1 VVGSADST
9 PFVGRADEL
18 RRLDALGAAAMA
30 GQGGLAVVSGE
41 AGIGKTR
48 LCGEVARRAFGSG
61 LRVVTARCWADGGA
75 PALWPWQPI
84 LSELCG
90 DGAAG
95 LLDPDGG
102 APGVD
107 PDRFA
112 RFRAVTDR
120 LAAACGRA
128 PVCLVVDDLHAADA
142 GTLLL
147 VRFVTR
153 SLDRLPLALVVT
165 RRTGEPMPGSAEAGL
180 LDEVE
185 REAMPVVLRRFDL
198 AETAAFLSGH
208 AGSSGRVD
216 PDLSLTLQR
225 VTGGNPLFLRRV
237 AALGVADRRERLP
250 AGVHLAIEEAL
261 VRLSP
266 TAQWVLRVASVLGS
280 APAVTEAAAV
290 AGTDAATVLDAA
302 AEARK
307 AGLVAA
313 PPGSPHPPGSE
324 GTPGSDGPP
333 GSPGSGGPFA
343 FSHELIRSGLE
354 GSLPAGDRLDAH
366 ARAAQVV
373 AGERP
378 DVPTDRL
385 ARRAHHALAAAPR
398 SPVDARRAV
407 SACRAAARSMV
418 RSFAYERADGLLS
431 AAVDLAEA
439 PDVGPPSGRLL
450 VEWAQAALLCGRL
463 GEARVRFDR
472 AATVAQ
478 REGDT
483 LSLAEAAL
491 GLGGHWVNEH
501 RAPVERAR
509 VLGLQRAALARLPGA
524 GGAEAGGGVAAIVD
538 ALRYRL
544 VARLAAE
551 EVYAGGPVVPVHEAL
566 AASRRCPDPAARAE
580 VLSLCHHA
588 LLTPEHTRLRLELA
602 DELVRVASEAG
613 HGVLALMGLCWRAV
627 DLFLMGDPGAE
638 RALEDLRERAD
649 ALACQNILYI
659 VDVLDVML
667 LVRRGRLAEAE
678 AAAARCHDRGT
689 AVGEVDTFGYLGA
702 HTLAIRWIQ
711 GRDGELVEAAE
722 QVAASPTLVQ
732 AEFAFRATAAA
743 LAARAGFRDR
753 ARAALDRLAAGG
765 LAALPQSSTWLPGM
779 LAIAE
784 AAAELGDRAIAREVY
799 DLLLPHRDL
808 PAMPSLAVVCLGS
821 SERPLGLAARTLGDV
836 DLAVDHLDRAV
847 AADRRLGNRPLAAIT
862 LAELAG
868 ALRERDRPGDR
879 DRAAEALDE
888 AIATA
893 EALDMAVRADAW
905 RDDRDRA
912 RRGSHGS
919 ERDAGRPGL
928 IRREGRSWRVA
939 VEGREALVPDRIGMT
954 YLAELLT
961 RPGRAVPAVELA
973 GGPGAGA
980 AAAAAGV
987 QGPRQDVLDADARA
1001 AYATRARALTTEL
1014 AAAEDRDDT
1023 ARAERLRSEIGA
1035 LADEVE
1041 AATGLGG
1048 RPRRF
1053 ADGAERAR
1061 TAVRKA
1067 LKRAID
1073 EIDAAEPTIGAALHA
1088 TVTTGTTCAYTPDP
1102 HAPIRWSRA

>member
-18 RRLDALGAAAMA
+18 RRLDALGAAAAA
-30 GQGGLAVVSGE
+30 GHGGLAVVSGE
-41 AGIGKTR
+41 PGIGKTR

-112 RFRAVTDR
+112 RFQAVTDR
-120 LAAACGRA
+120 LAAACARA
-128 PVCLVVDDLHAADA
+128 PVCLVIDDLHAADA

-153 SLDRLPLALVVT
+153 SLDRLPLALVAT
-165 RRTGEPMPGSAEAGL
+165 RRTGEPTPGSVEAGL

-225 VTGGNPLFLRRV
+225 VTGGNPLFLRRI

-261 VRLSP
+261 ARLSP
-266 TAQWVLRVASVLGS
+266 TAQWVLRVASVLGL
-280 APAVTEAAAV
+280 APAVTEATAV

-302 AEARK
+302 VEARK

-313 PPGSPHPPGSE
+313 PPDP
-324 GTPGSDGPP
+324 PGSDGPP
-333 GSPGSGGPFA
+333 GSPGSGGAFV

-398 SPVDARRAV
+398 SPVDARGAV

-450 VEWAQAALLCGRL
+450 VEWAQAALLGGRL

-472 AATVAQ
+472 AATVAE

-483 LSLAEAAL
+483 LGLAEAAL

-509 VLGLQRAALARLPGA
+509 VLGLQRAALARLPAA
-524 GGAEAGGGVAAIVD
+524 GEAGAGGGVDAIVD

-551 EVYAGGPVVPVHEAL
+551 EVYAGGPVGPVHEAL

-588 LLTPEHTRLRLELA
+588 LLTPEHTRLRLQLA

-627 DLFLMGDPGAE
+627 DLFHLGDPGAE

-893 EALDMAVRADAW
+893 EALDMPVRAAAW
-905 RDDRDRA
+905 RDERDRA
-912 RRGSHGS
+912 RRESHES
-919 ERDAGRPGL
+919 ERDAGRPGV

-973 GGPGAGA
+973 GGPGA
-980 AAAAAGV
+980 AAAGV
-987 QGPRQDVLDADARA
+987 ERPRQDVLDADARA
-1001 AYATRARALTTEL
+1001 AYTTQARALTTEL
-1014 AAAEDRDDT
+1014 AAAEDRGDA
-1023 ARAERLRSEIGA
+1023 ARAERLRSEIDA

-1048 RPRRF
+1048 RPRGF

-1073 EIDAAEPTIGAALHA
+1073 EIDAAEPAIGAALHA

-1102 HAPIRWSRA
+1102 RAPIRWSRA